1 MMFRFLHRNKYNIKP
16 WFSNFLYF
24 LKTNREIMWSE
35 KRETMMFRF
44 LHRNRWNIKVAI
56 ILHLKRSV
64 PRRLPDLGVR
74 DVPHSQTAEDFP
86 PTSPT
91 TTHLPTRP
99 HRFCAPAAAVDRP
112 SGSGGSGR
120 RSRGG
125 SFPSRQ
131 SVEGDPRNKGDGSGE
146 PTGAAGARGC
156 EHPAEPGARRA
167 GTGDRGRASGATES
181 PGRGA
186 GPLPRVVSGP
196 GSLGKQAPASRD
208 VPSAATTLARRH
220 ERRAARGSRRP
231 DGRGRTPGAAE
242 STGRGAG
249 QPPRVS
255 SGPGE
260 PGTASLGVPRRA
272 VCH

>member
-1 MMFRFLHRNKYNIKP
+1 MVTCSDPGRFAPLVARRCYLREEHVHTDILSTTEMFAGAERVPGKKLAPF
-16 WFSNFLYF
+16 W
-24 LKTNREIMWSE
+24 
-35 KRETMMFRF
+35 
-44 LHRNRWNIKVAI
+44 
-56 ILHLKRSV
+56 V
-64 PRRLPDLGVR
+64 PRDGKNGPGD
-74 DVPHSQTAEDFP
+74 SQARSAISWPSLLRGKGSVADQ
-86 PTSPT
+86 
-91 TTHLPTRP
+91 
-99 HRFCAPAAAVDRP
+99 P
-112 SGSGGSGR
+112 SGSSGSGR